1 MEEKDSIHPSHYN
14 QGEIDFIEAYKRMK
28 PFDEFASAMEFNVIK
43 YTLRWRN
50 KNGVQDLDKAMEYLK
65 RLKEYALE
73 KPSDDNESVEEK
85 QDKVAKAV
93 NEAIDLYNYY
103 KLS

>member
-1 MEEKDSIHPSHYN
+1 MEKMNNAIQPNHYN

-28 PFDEFASAMEFNVIK
+28 SFDKFSSAMEFNIIK

-65 RLKEYALE
+65 RLKEYAVI
-73 KPSDDNESVEEK
+73 KKEE
-85 QDKVAKAV
+85 DKTK
-93 NEAIDLYNYY
+93 
-103 KLS
+103 

>member
-73 KPSDDNESVEEK
+73 SSEKTVEET
-85 QDKVAKAV
+85 D
-93 NEAIDLYNYY
+93 EEPIDLYHFYGLD
-103 KLS
+103 KLGKN